1 MRRRDIITMLGG
13 VAAAWAR
20 IARAQS
26 VAKRKPLIGF
36 LSAQPRLAAAVVVSA
51 FLDGMRDAGYE
62 DGRNVDIAYRFADGR
77 FERLPALA
85 QELVALKPDVVLA
98 SSATPAA
105 LAARQ
110 ATQTIPIVCPTLVD
124 EVANGLVESDARP
137 GGNVTGLSLYVEGMN
152 GKLVELITD
161 MVAHASRIAL
171 LNNSAETTVGEFQHD
186 AQSAASAR
194 SVQLVSV
201 DARTPDDLEGAFD
214 RIGKMDVQAV
224 LLIGGSMFF
233 GQRNRI
239 AALASQARLPSIY
252 PYREFVVAGG
262 LASYGVSTRDNH
274 RRSAVYVDKI
284 LKGTNPIDLPIE
296 FPTKLELVIN
306 LKTAKALGLTIP
318 PMLLARADEV
328 IE

>member
-110 ATQTIPIVCPTLVD
+110 ATQTIQSC
-124 EVANGLVESDARP
+124 AR
-137 GGNVTGLSLYVEGMN
+137 
-152 GKLVELITD
+152 
-161 MVAHASRIAL
+161 
-171 LNNSAETTVGEFQHD
+171 
-186 AQSAASAR
+186 R
-194 SVQLVSV
+194 S
-201 DARTPDDLEGAFD
+201 
-214 RIGKMDVQAV
+214 
-224 LLIGGSMFF
+224 
-233 GQRNRI
+233 
-239 AALASQARLPSIY
+239 
-252 PYREFVVAGG
+252 
-262 LASYGVSTRDNH
+262 STRW
-274 RRSAVYVDKI
+274 
-284 LKGTNPIDLPIE
+284 
-296 FPTKLELVIN
+296 PTDWS
-306 LKTAKALGLTIP
+306 
-318 PMLLARADEV
+318 RATRDPAAMSPACPYTWRA
-328 IE
+328 

>member
-1 MRRRDIITMLGG
+1 
-13 VAAAWAR
+13 
-20 IARAQS
+20 
-26 VAKRKPLIGF
+26 
-36 LSAQPRLAAAVVVSA
+36 
-51 FLDGMRDAGYE
+51 
-62 DGRNVDIAYRFADGR
+62 
-77 FERLPALA
+77 
-85 QELVALKPDVVLA
+85 
-98 SSATPAA
+98 
-105 LAARQ
+105 
-110 ATQTIPIVCPTLVD
+110 
-124 EVANGLVESDARP
+124 
-137 GGNVTGLSLYVEGMN
+137 MN